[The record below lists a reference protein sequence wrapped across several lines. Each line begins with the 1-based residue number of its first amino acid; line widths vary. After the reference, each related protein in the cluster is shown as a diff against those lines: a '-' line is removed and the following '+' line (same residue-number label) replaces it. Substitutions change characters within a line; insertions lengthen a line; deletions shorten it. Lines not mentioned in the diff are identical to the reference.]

1 MQRFKIFKKN
11 GTGEL
16 MSDYC
21 LTDIKFIKYDDDGNT
36 ICDLKGNPKSF
47 TFKNDIDLTFIT
59 ETIQDDEMEECE

>member
-1 MQRFKIFKKN
+1 
-11 GTGEL
+11 

-47 TFKNDIDLTFIT
+47 TFKNDIDLSFIS
-59 ETIQDDEMEECE
+59 ETIQDDEMEEC

>member
-1 MQRFKIFKKN
+1 
-11 GTGEL
+11 

-47 TFKNDIDLTFIT
+47 TFKNDIDLSFIT
-59 ETIQDDEMEECE
+59 DTIQDDEMEECE